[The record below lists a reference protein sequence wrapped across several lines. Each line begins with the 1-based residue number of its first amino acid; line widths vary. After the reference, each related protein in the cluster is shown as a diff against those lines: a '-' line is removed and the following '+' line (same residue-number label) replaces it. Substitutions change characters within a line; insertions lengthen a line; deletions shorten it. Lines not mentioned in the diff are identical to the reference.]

1 MFFAYRF
8 NKYLYKLYKI
18 CYNIYNNIK
27 RLGMDMKNG
36 YAINQ
41 TMCLLLLI
49 AIILTLA
56 FIFGNSIVSM
66 EESEQISNHFNESI
80 GNVITAL
87 TGKEETA
94 LENFLIQYSRKIAHF
109 VEFACLGIEV
119 ILLLHFAFR
128 RNLPYLLLGATL
140 SFTVASFDEGIQVL
154 TGRGDQVSDIFIDVS
169 GYMSAYL
176 LGMTVLYLCA
186 WRHTR
191 KTLSAIPAPKK

>member
-1 MFFAYRF
+1 
-8 NKYLYKLYKI
+8 
-18 CYNIYNNIK
+18 
-27 RLGMDMKNG
+27 MKNG
-36 YAINQ
+36 CAINQ

-154 TGRGDQVSDIFIDVS
+154 TGRGDQVGDIFIDVS

>member
-1 MFFAYRF
+1 
-8 NKYLYKLYKI
+8 
-18 CYNIYNNIK
+18 
-27 RLGMDMKNG
+27 MDMKKGCAVNRK
-36 YAINQ
+36 
-41 TMCLLLLI
+41 MCLILLI

-56 FIFGNSIVSM
+56 FIFGNSIVSKK
-66 EESEQISNHFNESI
+66 ESEQISNHFNESI
-80 GNVITAL
+80 SNVITAL

-94 LENFLIQYSRKIAHF
+94 FGSFLMHYSRKIAHF
-109 VEFACLGIEV
+109 VEFACLGTEV
-119 ILLLHFAFR
+119 VLLLHFASR

-176 LGMTVLYLCA
+176 FGMTILYLCA